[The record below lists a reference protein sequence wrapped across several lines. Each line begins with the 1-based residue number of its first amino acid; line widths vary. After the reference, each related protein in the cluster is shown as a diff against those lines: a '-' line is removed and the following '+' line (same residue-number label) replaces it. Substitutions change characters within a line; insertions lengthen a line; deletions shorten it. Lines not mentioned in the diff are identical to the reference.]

1 MDLKDRVL
9 LFFLSNRALL
19 LDALFIVILAIGS
32 KQFLTIRNLTNVSRQ
47 ISANTIV
54 GIGYTFLLASGYVDL
69 SVGNLMCMIGIIAGL
84 LSHTGAP
91 FIMILAACLLIG
103 IFGGALNTYIGV
115 KFSLPP
121 FLVTLAMQQIYKAI
135 MLLLSNGQSI
145 PNIHEGI
152 VYMGQGHILGIPVPA
167 ILMVIFIILGSI
179 LLTKTEF
186 GRNVL
191 VVGGN
196 PEAARVSGVNVNM
209 TRIKIS
215 MLLGAL
221 VAVTAFVSIGRVGAA
236 QTSIGGDT
244 VMDVIAAVV
253 IGGTPMGGGAGT
265 VLGTLFGSL
274 TIGLISN
281 GLNLL
286 KVSSY
291 WQTFAKGVII
301 LFAVIMDMYTE
312 KIHDRL
318 RNKE

>member
-1 MDLKDRVL
+1 
-9 LFFLSNRALL
+9 
-19 LDALFIVILAIGS
+19 
-32 KQFLTIRNLTNVSRQ
+32 
-47 ISANTIV
+47 
-54 GIGYTFLLASGYVDL
+54 
-69 SVGNLMCMIGIIAGL
+69 
-84 LSHTGAP
+84 
-91 FIMILAACLLIG
+91 
-103 IFGGALNTYIGV
+103 
-115 KFSLPP
+115 
-121 FLVTLAMQQIYKAI
+121 
-135 MLLLSNGQSI
+135 
-145 PNIHEGI
+145 
-152 VYMGQGHILGIPVPA
+152 
-167 ILMVIFIILGSI
+167 
-179 LLTKTEF
+179 
-186 GRNVL
+186 
-191 VVGGN
+191 
-196 PEAARVSGVNVNM
+196 
-209 TRIKIS
+209 

-221 VAVTAFVSIGRVGAA
+221 VSITAFVSIGRVGAA

-265 VLGTLFGSL
+265 VIGTLFGSL